1 MKGLATRVGDGPLLT
16 ARDVQPVQD
25 GFEVQAVLNPAA
37 ARVGDEIVL
46 LLRVAERP
54 RSDIDPPA
62 EALTLDL
69 SGPDPKVVP
78 LAHGYRR
85 DDVIPIAFVDPDPES
100 MQYTPV
106 YLPRD
111 LPGLDASDPRGVTF
125 VHPKLH
131 TPETF
136 LTAASHL
143 RCARSR
149 DGQRFVVDDHPAIWP
164 STDLEEYG
172 CEDAR
177 ATLIDGTWHVAYT
190 AVSRVGITP
199 HLATT
204 REFVHFE
211 KRGALLGP
219 DNKNVVLSPFM
230 DHGQYT
236 ALTRPM
242 PSSFDHV
249 LGIWICFPDRDL
261 PWGGRRPLVLPRG
274 GYWDERH
281 TGAGTVPIRC
291 EAGWLVIYHGADA
304 NLRYAMGAV
313 LLDGDDPTKIL
324 ARSPEPILEPETSY
338 ERDGLFSNVVYACG
352 HVTLDQQGTR
362 IRLYYGAADSVIAAA
377 DFNVQEIIDSL
388 RPADPAFGRGQKWN
402 SPYTK
407 LDD

>member
-1 MKGLATRVGDGPLLT
+1 MPDTPPVTRLAARVGDKPLLT
-16 ARDVQPVQD
+16 AGDVLPQQD

-37 ARVGDEIVL
+37 ARVGDEVVL

-62 EALTLDL
+62 DARTLDL

-78 LAHGYRR
+78 LARGYGK
-85 DDVIPIAFVDPDPES
+85 DDVIPIAFVDPDSES
-100 MQYTPV
+100 LRYIPV
-106 YLPRD
+106 FLPRD
-111 LPGLDASDPRGVTF
+111 LPGLDTSDPRGVTF

-131 TPETF
+131 TSETF
-136 LTAASHL
+136 LTQISHL

-149 DGQRFVVDDHPAIWP
+149 DGQQFTVDDHPAIWP

-177 ATLIDGTWHVAYT
+177 ATPINGTWYITYT

-204 REFVHFE
+204 DNFAQFE
-211 KRGALLGP
+211 KQGALLGP
-219 DNKNVVLSPFM
+219 DNKNVVLFPVLR
-230 DHGQYT
+230 DGQYF

-249 LGIWICFPDRDL
+249 LGIWIAFPDRDL

-281 TGAGTVPIRC
+281 TGAGTVPILC
-291 EAGWLVIYHGADA
+291 DAGWLVIYHGADA
-304 NLRYAMGAV
+304 DLRYSMGAV
-313 LLDGDDPTKIL
+313 LLDADDPTQVL
-324 ARSPEPILEPETSY
+324 ARSAEPILEPEMSY
-338 ERDGLFSNVVYACG
+338 ERAGLFANVVYGTG
-352 HVTLDQQGTR
+352 HVTLDGGGR
-362 IRLYYGAADSVIAAA
+362 IRLYYGAADSVVAAA
-377 DFNVQEIIDSL
+377 DFSVEDIIHSL
-388 RPADPAFGRGQKWN
+388 RPPDPSFGQRQKPR
-402 SPYTK
+402 S
-407 LDD
+407 